1 MAISDRFG
9 DAADQAKEKLADKDE
24 RDRRIDQAGDAIDA
38 KTDGKIAEKV
48 DRAQNA
54 ARQGGDKAQNAARQG
69 GDKAQ
74 SAARK
79 GGDRAQNRN
88 NNSNSNSNSGNNS
101 ANNSNRNNNR

>member
-54 ARQGGDKAQNAARQG
+54 ARQGGDRAQNAARQG
-69 GDKAQ
+69 GERAQ
-74 SAARK
+74 GAARK
-79 GGDRAQNRN
+79 GGDRAQNNRN
-88 NNSNSNSNSGNNS
+88 NNSNSG
-101 ANNSNRNNNR
+101 NNSNRNNNR

>member
-54 ARQGGDKAQNAARQG
+54 ARQGGDKAQ
-69 GDKAQ
+69 

-88 NNSNSNSNSGNNS
+88 NNSNSGNNS

>member
-54 ARQGGDKAQNAARQG
+54 ARQGGDKAQG
-69 GDKAQ
+69 
-74 SAARK
+74 AARK

-88 NNSNSNSNSGNNS
+88 NNSNSGNNS

>member
-9 DAADQAKEKLADKDE
+9 DAADQAKETLADKDE

-38 KTDGKIAEKV
+38 KTDGKVAEKV

-54 ARQGGDKAQNAARQG
+54 ARQGGDRAQNAARQG
-69 GDKAQ
+69 GERAQ
-74 SAARK
+74 GAARK

-88 NNSNSNSNSGNNS
+88 NNSNSG
-101 ANNSNRNNNR
+101 NNSNRNNNR

>member
-24 RDRRIDQAGDAIDA
+24 RDQRIDQAGDAIDA
-38 KTDGKIAEKV
+38 KTDGKVAEKV

-54 ARQGGDKAQNAARQG
+54 ARQGGDRAQN
-69 GDKAQ
+69 
-74 SAARK
+74 AARK

-88 NNSNSNSNSGNNS
+88 NNSNSGNNS
-101 ANNSNRNNNR
+101 GNNSNRNNNR

>member
-54 ARQGGDKAQNAARQG
+54 ARQGGDKAQG
-69 GDKAQ
+69 
-74 SAARK
+74 AARK

-88 NNSNSNSNSGNNS
+88 NNSNSG
-101 ANNSNRNNNR
+101 NNSNRNNNR